1 MKTEPRETVAII
13 GLGYVGLPLAIE
25 LARHFETIGFDVDQS
40 RIGELNEGFDRTGE
54 ISDER
59 LKTSRLRFTSDLT
72 EIPPSDFI
80 IVTVPT
86 PIDEMKRPD
95 LTILHSA
102 TRSVGR
108 LVERSVQDGRK
119 PVIVYE
125 STVYPG
131 VTEEDCVPLIEE
143 ISGKRWK
150 TDFFV
155 AYSPERINPGDREHT
170 VDRITKVVSGDC
182 TDTLQAVSAL
192 YAKVTSGGVYQASSI
207 KTAEAA
213 KVIENAQRD
222 INIAFMNEIAQIFA
236 KLDLSVWDVL
246 SAANTKWNFLPF
258 TPGLVGGH
266 CIGVDPYYLSYRASE
281 LGHDPRVILAGRDVN
296 DGMASWL
303 ANELHTSRDG
313 NAGTILVLGMT
324 FKEDVPDIRNSK
336 VIDVIQSLKSLGHNV
351 SVHDPLADP
360 VEAKQEYAVELAP
373 DAFDKTFDLIL
384 LAVPHRR
391 YLELGSEY
399 FRRLLNSGGTLA
411 DLKSAWNAPDCWTL

>member
-1 MKTEPRETVAII
+1 M
-13 GLGYVGLPLAIE
+13 
-25 LARHFETIGFDVDQS
+25 
-40 RIGELNEGFDRTGE
+40 
-54 ISDER
+54 
-59 LKTSRLRFTSDLT
+59 
-72 EIPPSDFI
+72 
-80 IVTVPT
+80 
-86 PIDEMKRPD
+86 
-95 LTILHSA
+95 
-102 TRSVGR
+102 
-108 LVERSVQDGRK
+108 
-119 PVIVYE
+119 
-125 STVYPG
+125 
-131 VTEEDCVPLIEE
+131 
-143 ISGKRWK
+143 
-150 TDFFV
+150 
-155 AYSPERINPGDREHT
+155 
-170 VDRITKVVSGDC
+170 
-182 TDTLQAVSAL
+182 
-192 YAKVTSGGVYQASSI
+192 
-207 KTAEAA
+207 
-213 KVIENAQRD
+213 
-222 INIAFMNEIAQIFA
+222 
-236 KLDLSVWDVL
+236 
-246 SAANTKWNFLPF
+246 PF